1 VDDHGIHRL
10 HALYDNLLYANEQ
23 ARRIAW
29 KESYTY
35 CKDFEHGC
43 VFLEDLKRASYTGN
57 MVKKHY
63 GNHAPDEVNKGSS
76 TRCFH
81 VYMGMVDDVYS
92 GAAFSLYVRPVVVN
106 QAPSRKIGSKSKRR
120 EGVKQEE
127 KGSKRVKTEAGVAES
142 EAKVEEGAMS
152 DVADAASDRSSSPE
166 IAENWPKPY
175 SCGSI
180 VCQGGCH
187 KR

>member
-1 VDDHGIHRL
+1 MMFIPGPP
-10 HALYDNLLYANEQ
+10 
-23 ARRIAW
+23 
-29 KESYTY
+29 S
-35 CKDFEHGC
+35 GC
-43 VFLEDLKRASYTGN
+43 TSGPL
-57 MVKKHY
+57 
-63 GNHAPDEVNKGSS
+63 SS
-76 TRCFH
+76 TRLH
-81 VYMGMVDDVYS
+81 RERL
-92 GAAFSLYVRPVVVN
+92 GARVE
-106 QAPSRKIGSKSKRR
+106 R
-120 EGVKQEE
+120 EQEE

-175 SCGSI
+175 NCGSI